1 MRLPT
6 WCVCLG
12 VTAAFMISIDLPEN
26 AVNFFSPRGDG
37 AGQYCFASVRTTVLQ
52 SAICRCAALMMKQP
66 VYTAVLD
73 LRSRKFSTLDML
85 LDHVRKP
92 SGVLSV
98 GEIDEP

>member
-1 MRLPT
+1 
-6 WCVCLG
+6 
-12 VTAAFMISIDLPEN
+12 
-26 AVNFFSPRGDG
+26 
-37 AGQYCFASVRTTVLQ
+37 
-52 SAICRCAALMMKQP
+52 MMKQP

-85 LDHVRKP
+85 LDHVRTL